1 MFGKKKLLDAV
12 EALLK
17 RHTWQQNWR
26 LEQLERELKDCRTWL
41 RKVRDKNSV
50 LRRERRELRELL
62 DAHDIP
68 WRTSTSST
76 S

>member
-1 MFGKKKLLDAV
+1 MFGRQKIIDAV

-68 WRTSTSST
+68 WRAKSST